1 MIFLLKYIAINWKYD
16 PFQVLA
22 ILVSQYHQFVY
33 QTLYYLLEQDF
44 QVLMINLNDDS
55 NKIKQH
61 ECCDGSVRVF
71 NLDKQTFIKQFN
83 MINISN
89 NIETASLLVTNL
101 INSSPCPCHTLFIVT
116 YINGQL
122 SNCLTFDV
130 CIKQEKQKRFS
141 SELISFNFKLF
152 IKNAICSLVWNPI
165 EHHLFTCS
173 TMPVNEYAHVDIF
186 EYIFK
191 PKLTSSDKEEIEVEK
206 MTTSHGHDV
215 TQSKSTLKKKQNN
228 VTLTASDTIEQLA
241 DRSLVL
247 DNYVKRENKIL
258 KYDKLEKLDEIL
270 QQFFICIWSTTVP
283 SNYSP
288 YTSSNNQGAKQTLNT
303 QSLAT
308 SMDYMNSS
316 SQHVQFQNINS
327 HYSISIAP
335 DSMLSCDYPQNP
347 TNLSSTPSTMSRVKS
362 SDNLLDAS
370 LTREPKHMYFSSM
383 MNNSNGMKPPSH
395 YPIYFNDGRP
405 PLLPPPPEAFYNT
418 YVPSAM
424 TVQQFNFQNPSPGEQ
439 LQFNNL
445 ETSPFYLSDDNEEAS
460 IYA

>member
-1 MIFLLKYIAINWKYD
+1 MDKLVVDLLK
-16 PFQVLA
+16 
-22 ILVSQYHQFVY
+22 
-33 QTLYYLLEQDF
+33 
-44 QVLMINLNDDS
+44 S
-55 NKIKQH
+55 NKFDIKNEFH
-61 ECCDGSVRVF
+61 Y
-71 NLDKQTFIKQFN
+71 LIIFIHAYIEYHFPQETK
-83 MINISN
+83 ISKIIAFARN
-89 NIETASLLVTNL
+89 HHHHYAKDYD
-101 INSSPCPCHTLFIVT
+101 INSNS
-116 YINGQL
+116 
-122 SNCLTFDV
+122 
-130 CIKQEKQKRFS
+130 IK
-141 SELISFNFKLF
+141 I
-152 IKNAICSLVWNPI
+152 
-165 EHHLFTCS
+165 
-173 TMPVNEYAHVDIF
+173 DI
-186 EYIFK
+186 
-191 PKLTSSDKEEIEVEK
+191 
-206 MTTSHGHDV
+206 
-215 TQSKSTLKKKQNN
+215 KKKQNN

-316 SQHVQFQNINS
+316 SQHNINS